1 MKRYVAL
8 AIFVLLPLAAGGLG
22 SIATARS
29 VAEWYPLLV
38 KPWWN
43 PPSWVFGP
51 VWTVL
56 YIFMGVAAW
65 RVWCSAGSFGSARSA
80 MILFLL
86 QLALN
91 AAWSWLFFGFRMPG
105 AALAELLLLW
115 VFIVATIRTFFVYD
129 LVAAWMMVPYLAWVS
144 FAGALNAAIWILNR

>member
-1 MKRYVAL
+1 MAHTPDLTITR
-8 AIFVLLPLAAGGLG
+8 
-22 SIATARS
+22 
-29 VAEWYPLLV
+29 
-38 KPWWN
+38 
-43 PPSWVFGP
+43 P

-56 YIFMGVAAW
+56 YILMGVAAW

-91 AAWSWLFFGFRMPG
+91 AVWSWLFFGFRMPG

-115 VFIVATIRTFFVYD
+115 VLIVATIRAFSVYD